1 MITKNLIPITICF
14 IIISL
19 AIAITGCTSSPPTGP
34 TSTPTPVPT
43 YTPLPN
49 IIKIAAG
56 GNHGLAIQNGGTVY
70 AWGNNNKGQLG
81 VGDKITFAYGAKQIS
96 PSILNSV
103 TAIAAGNEHSL
114 AVNGGT
120 VYAWGENSN
129 GQLGNDSNTP
139 SYTPVQVISA
149 TIPTITTVAAGAQH
163 SLALASDKTVW
174 AWGANT
180 YGQLGTGNNDA
191 SKVPVKITS
200 LTDVKAIAA
209 NGDYSLALKTDGTV
223 WAWGRNDY
231 GQLGIS
237 PKSDNN
243 NTPVQ
248 VGGTGF
254 TGVKAIAAGWVHC
267 IALKDDGTIW
277 TWGYNGYG
285 QLGTG
290 NNTDKLSPTPIT
302 ATGISEISAGF
313 HHSIALGSGAVSV
326 WGSNH
331 DDNLGDGYL
340 GVSPAPY
347 CYTPTN
353 IAGLNNVSAIA
364 GGFAY
369 SIVLKSDGTVYAW
382 GTSTT
387 GNPTNSK
394 SKTPV
399 QVYYQTN

>member
-19 AIAITGCTSSPPTGP
+19 AIAITGCTSAPPTGP
-34 TSTPTPVPT
+34 TLTPTPVPT
-43 YTPLPN
+43 YVPLTS
-49 IIKIAAG
+49 IGKIAAG
-56 GNHGLAIQNGGTVY
+56 VNHGLAINNTGTALY
-70 AWGNNNKGQLG
+70 AWGSNSRGQLG
-81 VGDKITFAYGAKQIS
+81 VGDKITFAFGAKQVS
-96 PSILNSV
+96 ASILNNV

-139 SYTPVQVISA
+139 SYTPVQVISV

-191 SKVPVKITS
+191 SKVPVKIPS
-200 LTDVKAIAA
+200 LTNVIAIAA
-209 NGDYSLALKTDGTV
+209 NSNYSLALKNDGTV

-248 VGGTGF
+248 VGGAGF
-254 TGVKAIAAGWVHC
+254 TGVTAIAAGWTHGV
-267 IALKDDGTIW
+267 ALKGGTVW

-290 NNTDKLSPTPIT
+290 NSSESLSPIPIT
-302 ATGISEISAGF
+302 ATGISEIAAGF
-313 HHSIALGSGAVSV
+313 YHSIALSGGAVSV

-331 DDNLGDGYL
+331 DDHLGDGYL